1 MECELRPYYNNSCRV
16 PIHYYNWKVSTIN
29 CQLRSPHQYPF
40 FLIFKKI
47 YPRILCFY
55 HMQKRCH
62 WRALQVYFY
71 VVDGTRLISS
81 CIFHNDLVCKCN
93 IFKYS
98 FFFRQ
103 IRVVLIK
110 WFSYSSQTVSIS
122 ILLRYSHHQIFVFI
136 GKKKLILLR
145 RHKIILKY

>member
-1 MECELRPYYNNSCRV
+1 MNYVHITIILVVCPYIIIIEKYQQLTVNSV
-16 PIHYYNWKVSTIN
+16 HLIN
-29 CQLRSPHQYPF
+29 IRF